1 MQKGLRKTKDTPVQN
16 WWGVEKKVEAELTT
30 LGDWLTVA
38 GGIRKQ
44 GKGKFKIVQPSDEV
58 AAQSSAA
65 RPSHHLPKPLTGPFL
80 TCTKTR
86 VRWQGSC
93 FQDVQQIQEGPV

>member
-30 LGDWLTVA
+30 LRDWLTVA

-65 RPSHHLPKPLTGPFL
+65 RPIISQNPLQVLSSP
-80 TCTKTR
+80 
-86 VRWQGSC
+86 
-93 FQDVQQIQEGPV
+93 VQKLG